1 MTIPS
6 KPAFKSRG
14 GRLNDDRKPGKP
26 RGTGRGPGDGLRRET
41 SARGAGPGAGE
52 APAAADGL
60 AADLLN
66 AAVAAT
72 AQLLTFVLP
81 ADAALSAFF
90 RARKSGAKDR
100 SFIAETAYAVLR
112 RKRLLERLAAC
123 GPNLEPAFLAPGATP
138 KRAPK
143 SAGPRRISPRELVLL
158 SLSRVRGMSQRQL
171 EGALLPGEA
180 EWLADIR
187 RQPEPDLTLAE
198 QLDFPDWLV
207 ERLAPR
213 MSSEELLALARAL
226 NTPAPLDLRVNSL
239 KAEREA
245 VIKRLGVDGIVATP
259 CPYSPLGLRLKT
271 KPYLQ
276 KHPAYLDGSIEVQDE
291 GSQLLGYLLAPRRS
305 EMVVDFCAGAGG
317 KTLILGAL
325 MRSTGRLYAFDV
337 SDKRLAK
344 MKPRAARAGLSNV
357 HPACLSGENDTR
369 VKRLQGKADR
379 VLVDAPCSGLG
390 TLRRNPDLKWRQSPQ
405 SVDELTVK
413 QAAILA
419 AAAKL
424 LRPGGRLVYATCSI
438 LAEENEGIVD
448 AFLATHADF
457 HRLSAQEVLAAQGI
471 AIDCGED
478 MRLSPQKHGTDA
490 FYAAVLE
497 RAK

>member
-6 KPAFKSRG
+6 KPPFKNRG
-14 GRLNDDRKPGKP
+14 GSINDDRKHGKP
-26 RGTGRGPGDGLRRET
+26 RR
-41 SARGAGPGAGE
+41 
-52 APAAADGL
+52 PAAGASEVPTVADGL
-60 AADLLN
+60 AADVLN

-90 RARKSGAKDR
+90 RARKSGARDR
-100 SFIAETAYAVLR
+100 AFIAETAYAVLR
-112 RKRLLERLAAC
+112 RKRLLERLAAT
-123 GPNLEPAFLAPGATP
+123 GPNLEPAFLAPGSTP
-138 KRAPK
+138 KRGPK
-143 SAGPRRISPRELVLL
+143 PSGPRRISPRELVLL

-187 RQPEPDLTLAE
+187 RQPEPELTLAE

-213 MSSEELLALARAL
+213 MSAEELLALARAL

-239 KAEREA
+239 KAERDG
-245 VIKRLGVDGIVATP
+245 VITRLAADGIVATP
-259 CPYSPLGLRLKT
+259 TPYSPLGLRLKT

-291 GSQLLGYLLAPRRS
+291 GSQLLGFLLAPKRS

-344 MKPRAARAGLSNV
+344 LKPRAARAGLSNV

-390 TLRRNPDLKWRQSPQ
+390 TLRRNPDLKWRQSPR

-448 AFLATHADF
+448 AFLASHADF

-471 AIDCGED
+471 VIDCGED

-497 RAK
+497 RVK

>member
-1 MTIPS
+1 M
-6 KPAFKSRG
+6 
-14 GRLNDDRKPGKP
+14 NDDRKYG
-26 RGTGRGPGDGLRRET
+26 GN
-41 SARGAGPGAGE
+41 SAARRGAGDNRRREGAAASARPGARPAVGE
-52 APAAADGL
+52 AAPVAEGL

-72 AQLLTFVLP
+72 AQLLSFALP

-90 RARKSGAKDR
+90 RARKSGGRDR
-100 SFIAETAYAVLR
+100 AFIAETAYAVLR

-123 GPNLEPAFLAPGATP
+123 GPNLEGGFLAPGSTP
-138 KRAPK
+138 RRGHRDGTKPA
-143 SAGPRRISPRELVLL
+143 AGARRISPRELVLL

-180 EWLADIR
+180 EWLAEIR
-187 RQPEPDLTLAE
+187 RQPEPELTLAE

-213 MSSEELLALARAL
+213 MTAEELLALARAL
-226 NTPAPLDLRVNSL
+226 NTPAPLDLRVNTL
-239 KAEREA
+239 KAERDA
-245 VIKRLGVDGIVATP
+245 VVQRLAADGIAAAPT
-259 CPYSPLGLRLKT
+259 PYSPLGLRLKT
-271 KPYLQ
+271 KPYLA
-276 KHPAYLDGSIEVQDE
+276 KHPAYLDGSVEVQDE
-291 GSQLLGYLLAPRRS
+291 GSQLLGFLLAPKRG

-344 MKPRAARAGLSNV
+344 LKPRAARAGLSNV

-369 VKRLQGKADR
+369 VKRLQGKVDR

-405 SVDELTVK
+405 SVDELTAK

-419 AAAKL
+419 AAARL
-424 LRPGGRLVYATCSI
+424 LKPGGRLVYATCSI
-438 LAEENEGIVD
+438 LAEENEDIVN
-448 AFLATHADF
+448 AFLAGHPEF
-457 HRLSAQEVLAAQGI
+457 RRLSAQEVLAAQGI
-471 AIDCGED
+471 VIDCGED
-478 MRLSPQKHGTDA
+478 MRLSPQKHGTDG

-497 RAK
+497 RVE